1 MSVKSSSIEKLT
13 LDLVL
18 LGANGD
24 RVRLCKKK
32 KANVSTKWQ
41 QQQPHEQATYGHPSP
56 R

>member
-32 KANVSTKWQ
+32 KANVSTK
-41 QQQPHEQATYGHPSP
+41 
-56 R
+56 